1 MRNYQARAVALDSAL
16 VILTAVGLERLRL
29 TLDDSFVPMRHPG
42 IQIFIIVAIWS
53 SAMWV
58 EGAYNPRILGYG
70 VQEFKT
76 VTSASFK
83 GFLLVCFGALAANQ
97 HPPRINLFVGWFCSV
112 LMVALGR
119 KLLRVYMKAER
130 RAGRSMRNVLILGS
144 NEYAVALTS
153 RLATETQLGMRAVG
167 HIPLHTPASHLREEV
182 WLETIDQSIRD
193 GGVKII
199 IIEDSQGAQADLLS
213 KLSWHLLR
221 HEVEVLV
228 APSFIHQF
236 GPRLEVE
243 AHTKLPLLYLDEPAL
258 GILQTVTKRVFD
270 IMFSILAI
278 VALSPI
284 LIVTTFGILITDFGP
299 IFFIQ
304 ERVGLNG
311 QTFRIFKFRSMV
323 VNAQDLQES
332 VWQSSSDD
340 GTNNKAKNDPRI
352 TSIGRLI
359 RKFSIDELPQL
370 INVLKGDMSI
380 VGPRPIQE
388 VELEM
393 LSNLDLRRHLIK
405 PGLTGLWQISGRSD
419 TTWEER
425 IQLDL
430 DYLHNWSMAL
440 DTGIIL
446 KTIRVVATGEGA
458 Y

>member
-1 MRNYQARAVALDSAL
+1 
-16 VILTAVGLERLRL
+16 
-29 TLDDSFVPMRHPG
+29 
-42 IQIFIIVAIWS
+42 
-53 SAMWV
+53 
-58 EGAYNPRILGYG
+58 
-70 VQEFKT
+70 
-76 VTSASFK
+76 
-83 GFLLVCFGALAANQ
+83 
-97 HPPRINLFVGWFCSV
+97 
-112 LMVALGR
+112 
-119 KLLRVYMKAER
+119 
-130 RAGRSMRNVLILGS
+130 MRNVLILGS
-144 NEYAVALTS
+144 TEYSTALTS
-153 RLATETQLGMRAVG
+153 RLAMETHLGMRALG
-167 HIPLHTPASHLREEV
+167 HIPMHTPDSHLREEV

-193 GGVKII
+193 GGVQIL
-199 IIEDSQGAQADLLS
+199 IIEDSQSANAELLS

-243 AHTKLPLLYLDEPAL
+243 SHGKLPLLYLDEPVL
-258 GILQTVTKRVFD
+258 GVLQTTAKRIFD
-270 IMFSILAI
+270 IAFSLFALI
-278 VALSPI
+278 ALSPI
-284 LIVTTFGILITDFGP
+284 LIATTIGILISDFGP

-304 ERVGLNG
+304 ERVGRNG
-311 QTFRIFKFRSMV
+311 DTFRILKFRSMV
-323 VNAQDLQES
+323 VNAQELQES
-332 VWQSSSDD
+332 IWASANDD
-340 GTNNKAKNDPRI
+340 GTNNKAKDDPRI
-352 TSIGRLI
+352 TSIGRFI

-430 DYLHNWSMAL
+430 DYLHNWSLPL
-440 DTGIIL
+440 DIGIIL
-446 KTIRVVATGEGA
+446 KTIRVVASGEGA